1 MMLSGVMQIASIL
14 AWWCFV
20 QIMFC
25 SVKVYVFLLSLI
37 WKGHLTCMVYHVL
50 YCTFCWG
57 Y

>member
-20 QIMFC
+20 QIIFC